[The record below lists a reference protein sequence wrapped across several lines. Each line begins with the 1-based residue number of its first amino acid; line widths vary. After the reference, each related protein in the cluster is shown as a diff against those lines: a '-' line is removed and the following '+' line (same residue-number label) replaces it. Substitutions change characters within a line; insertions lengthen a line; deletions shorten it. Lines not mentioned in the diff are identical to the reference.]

1 MNIVILG
8 APGSGKGTQSEIIA
22 KKLKL
27 FYLQT
32 GKLSRD
38 WAKKDERIKKIVE
51 DGELVPEK
59 EMTEY
64 VKKYLEEK
72 VPDGKNIL
80 FEGFPRFISQYKDYN
95 EWLKS
100 RGQQIDVVISLD
112 ITEEEAIRRLSLRRI
127 CDKCGEIYNLITN
140 PPPKQNMCRCG
151 GRLIQRS
158 DDNPKSIKVRFKY
171 YHDNTKKLIDY
182 LDEKGKLIRVDADRP
197 IDVIFDDILNR
208 LAKFS

>member
-51 DGELVPEK
+51 NGELVPEK

-140 PPPKQNMCRCG
+140 PPQKQNMCRCG

-158 DDNPKSIKVRFKY
+158 DDNPKSIKIRFKY